1 MTKLHLHVRV
11 KFRAFGITFGQ
22 FERHVERLLPVLLPG
37 IAYQVIYINERGVFV
52 SLTQEPLQQEA
63 DL

>member
-1 MTKLHLHVRV
+1 MTKLHLHVKV

-22 FERHVERLLPVLLPG
+22 FEKHKVKLLPVLLPG
-37 IAYQVIYINERGVFV
+37 IGYQLIYINERGVLV
-52 SLTQEPLQQEA
+52 SLTQEAVQQEA